1 MPEPQPDRRQRL
13 ADDLDRVHSGTI
25 HPHGSRAAWLA
36 VADRVIAIERAAHTR
51 GKNGQPQ

>member
-36 VADRVIAIERAAHTR
+36 VADRVIAKIEYAR
-51 GKNGQPQ
+51 KEGQRP